1 MKRSVL
7 HLCLRQMAAPFDV
20 QGKMPPLKGGILRP
34 KIGFPGVSG
43 SFITRLIVYFAE
55 NQRFMMLTAR

>member
-1 MKRSVL
+1 
-7 HLCLRQMAAPFDV
+7 
-20 QGKMPPLKGGILRP
+20 MPPLKGGILRP

-55 NQRFMMLTAR
+55 SQRFVVLITR

>member
-1 MKRSVL
+1 
-7 HLCLRQMAAPFDV
+7 
-20 QGKMPPLKGGILRP
+20 MPPLKGGILRP

-55 NQRFMMLTAR
+55 NKRFAVLITR